1 MYTSDISTILLSIV
15 KIHSQITIISYSLCV
30 QQMASQLILNSCWQ
44 SESGVSHKLW
54 HPFFNLQI
62 DVGTAYEVTQY
73 MFDYTLFSYANPP
86 SHLACPITMFMWLCI
101 SHLNSFFFNEEASDF
116 VKLWTSVLNLLPLH
130 LWKTVPTSTTVLN
143 YFVVSQNLLV
153 ALGNIW
159 DTDIACKYCWVPHV
173 SQLGQRI
180 HT

>member
-116 VKLWTSVLNLLPLH
+116 VKLWT
-130 LWKTVPTSTTVLN
+130 
-143 YFVVSQNLLV
+143 
-153 ALGNIW
+153 
-159 DTDIACKYCWVPHV
+159 
-173 SQLGQRI
+173 
-180 HT
+180 